1 MMTTLAAAIAIAGG
15 HAAAQ
20 VVLDDDVLS
29 KDGPTWEDSGMV
41 NVPPDC
47 FIAASPTHVGAVD
60 NHALAFYQRS
70 NGALLTGGFV
80 ELHDL
85 YGTSSGYD
93 PRIIWDHFESRFVV
107 SSLSSGKLRLTYSDT
122 AVTPI
127 DGNWYPPFEIS
138 PIQYDNYT
146 LCGETATL
154 AIDRP
159 SLGFNQDCWM
169 LSAFT
174 FSGNADFINN
184 LFFLVDKEP
193 PVGGDPDDPHN
204 VVTIASQDFVSTR
217 DPEGML
223 TLGCFSA
230 TGLPGAQGREGAHA
244 VRHHDASDALYAV
257 AAASEIKSHDPPTG
271 PGIGTCE
278 TWEYL
283 RLFAIVD
290 PMGDEQEELFLDI
303 PVPCYDP
310 TTNFVPDIS
319 GRTFRATDGRIVSA
333 EYREIGGEGILFVA
347 HEVHGSTLV
356 DPEGIVP
363 QAKIQWYVIEMNDW
377 PLSEDEPEVFA
388 SGSID
393 GGIIEIVV
401 GGNIVERPVHLVYP
415 AMTVNSFGDLGFA
428 FGRTSVGEVL
438 SIGATIREFPLYLEE
453 SMLAV
458 HDSEAT
464 GPKGG
469 VFGDYYGATCDP
481 VDGEFWGFAG
491 YISETE
497 DGPGPQNHRWKTRYF
512 KFERE

>member
-1 MMTTLAAAIAIAGG
+1 MKMMTTLAAAIAIAGG

-257 AAASEIKSHDPPTG
+257 AAASARARPGNTCVCSQSSIRWETNRRSCSWTYPCHATTRRPTSCPTSRAGRSGPPTVASFRPSTG
-271 PGIGTCE
+271 RSAGKAYSSWRTRCTGARSSIRRGSCRRRRSSGTSS
-278 TWEYL
+278 
-283 RLFAIVD
+283 R
-290 PMGDEQEELFLDI
+290 
-303 PVPCYDP
+303 
-310 TTNFVPDIS
+310 
-319 GRTFRATDGRIVSA
+319 
-333 EYREIGGEGILFVA
+333 
-347 HEVHGSTLV
+347 
-356 DPEGIVP
+356 
-363 QAKIQWYVIEMNDW
+363 
-377 PLSEDEPEVFA
+377 
-388 SGSID
+388 
-393 GGIIEIVV
+393 
-401 GGNIVERPVHLVYP
+401 
-415 AMTVNSFGDLGFA
+415 
-428 FGRTSVGEVL
+428 
-438 SIGATIREFPLYLEE
+438 
-453 SMLAV
+453 
-458 HDSEAT
+458 
-464 GPKGG
+464 
-469 VFGDYYGATCDP
+469 
-481 VDGEFWGFAG
+481 
-491 YISETE
+491 
-497 DGPGPQNHRWKTRYF
+497 
-512 KFERE
+512 